1 MTNKLYQYQGLIHV
15 HSTYSDGQRPIPEIA
30 AIANELDVD
39 FLLMSDHNTL
49 QPKRDGLEGWYN
61 NVLVGIGSELN
72 DKEDKN
78 HYLAFNIEQEI
89 DRGNS
94 AEEYVCRVR
103 ELGGFGII
111 AHPNES
117 RDHIAAYPPYP
128 WTIWESECFDGIEI
142 WNQMSEWMEG
152 LTHSNKFWRTLHP
165 RRSIRSPK
173 RETLAIWDK
182 LNLKRKVVGIGG
194 VDAHGHVHRMMGFFS
209 VRIFRYKVSFRTI
222 RTHVLVPHPLNKKDA
237 RSSLNEIYTAI
248 QNGNCYISHR
258 LIGEAS
264 DFRFWAESVEQ
275 SAQMGETLSVAEE
288 GRFFVINPQ
297 NAESTL
303 IYNGREIDRQNGKE
317 IKFSIQGPGVY
328 RVESKKK
335 GKAWIFSN
343 HIRIV

>member
-1 MTNKLYQYQGLIHV
+1 VTNKLYHYKGLIHA

-49 QPKRDGLEGWYN
+49 QPKLDGLEGWYD
-61 NVLVGIGSELN
+61 NVLVGIGCELN

-94 AEEYVCRVR
+94 ADEYVSRVK

-128 WTIWESECFDGIEI
+128 WTIWESEGFDGIEI

-152 LTHSNKFWRTLHP
+152 LTHFNKFWRAIHP
-165 RRSIRSPK
+165 RRSIRTPK
-173 RETLAIWDK
+173 KETLSIWDE

-209 VRIFRYKVSFRTI
+209 IRIFRYKVSFRTI
-222 RTHVLVPHPLNKKDA
+222 RTHILVPQPLDKEDA
-237 RSSLNEIYTAI
+237 KSALNDVYTAV
-248 QNGNCYISHR
+248 QNGSCYISHR

-264 DFRFWAESVEQ
+264 DFRFWAESGDQ
-275 SAQMGETLSVAEE
+275 SAQMGDNINNT
-288 GRFFVINPQ
+288 GDGQFFVINPQ
-297 NAESTL
+297 KAETSL
-303 IYNGREIDRQNGKE
+303 ICNGREIDQQSGKE
-317 IKFSIQGPGVY
+317 LIFLFQGPGVY

-343 HIRIV
+343 HIRVV